1 MANVVVASG
10 MAEGFLPNLS
20 ARRLQDQEQVL
31 STDELEAL
39 RQMQLASVEELP
51 EVSRSDQTQHRLRH
65 LEALRAAGMEP
76 YPLGDSLGSTN
87 APVLGVKDALR
98 IFSSENIPNS
108 EFMVSGRIRA
118 LRNHGGV
125 LFATLIEGVKPCRS
139 SWNAAWWASA
149 R

>member
-65 LEALRAAGMEP
+65 LEALRAAGMDP
-76 YPLGDSLGSTN
+76 YPLGGEIRSNG
-87 APVLGVKDALR
+87 APILGVKDALS
-98 IFSSENIPNS
+98 IFSSEIFQIRNS
-108 EFMVSGRIRA
+108 WFR
-118 LRNHGGV
+118 GV
-125 LFATLIEGVKPCRS
+125 FARFATTVES
-139 SWNAAWWASA
+139 SL
-149 R
+149 RP